1 MSKTKIIDNI
11 LDGLTY
17 LGLILITV
25 SVFMPL
31 IWIILSSMQ
40 VGNSLYSSTFLP
52 KSLTLDHYKALF
64 SQTDFPIWYMNTLKI
79 ATLNMIFGVIITTL
93 TAYTFSRYKFRGR
106 KQAMIGMLVLQMFPS
121 FLAMTAIY
129 ILITKMGLM
138 DTHAGLLIVYVAG
151 QIPYNSW
158 LVKGY
163 FDGIPKSLDEAA
175 RVDGAGHLTI
185 FLKIIMPITKPIVV
199 FVALTNFIGP
209 WFDFIFPK
217 LLLRSAEK
225 KTLAVG
231 IFEWISSRAN
241 DNFTQFAAASIL
253 IAVPIAVLFMYL
265 QKHIVA
271 GLSAGATKEFFIV

>member
-1 MSKTKIIDNI
+1 MSKTKIIDKI

-17 LGLILITV
+17 LGLILIAL
-25 SVFMPL
+25 SVLMPL
-31 IWIILSSMQ
+31 IWIVMSSMQ

-52 KSLTLDHYKALF
+52 KALTFDHYKTLF
-64 SQTDFPIWYMNTLKI
+64 TETDFPIWYMNTLKI
-79 ATLNMIFGVIITTL
+79 ATLNMILGVMITTL

-106 KQAMIGMLVLQMFPS
+106 KEAMIGMLVLQMFPS

-138 DTHAGLLIVYVAG
+138 DTHAGLLIVYIAG

-185 FLKIIMPITKPIVV
+185 FVKIILPITKPIVV

-271 GLSAGATKEFFIV
+271 GLSAGATKG

>member
-1 MSKTKIIDNI
+1 MSKTKIIDKI

-17 LGLILITV
+17 LGLILITL
-25 SVFMPL
+25 SVLLPL
-31 IWIILSSMQ
+31 TWIVLSSMQ
-40 VGNSLYSSTFLP
+40 VGNSLYSSSFLP
-52 KSLTLDHYKALF
+52 NSLTLDHYKTLF
-64 SQTDFPIWYMNTLKI
+64 TQTDFPIWYMNTLKI
-79 ATLNMIFGVIITTL
+79 ATLNMILGVIITTL
-93 TAYTFSRYKFRGR
+93 TAYTFSRYKFKGR

-138 DTHAGLLIVYVAG
+138 DTHAGLLIVYIAG

-217 LLLRSAEK
+217 LLLRSADK

-271 GLSAGATKEFFIV
+271 GLSAGATKG

>member
-1 MSKTKIIDNI
+1 MSKTKIIDKI

-17 LGLILITV
+17 LGLILITL
-25 SVFMPL
+25 SVLLPL
-31 IWIILSSMQ
+31 TWIVLSSMQ
-40 VGNSLYSSTFLP
+40 VGNSLYSSSFLP
-52 KSLTLDHYKALF
+52 NSLTLDHYKTLF
-64 SQTDFPIWYMNTLKI
+64 TKTDFPIWYMNTLKI
-79 ATLNMIFGVIITTL
+79 ATLNMILGVIITTL
-93 TAYTFSRYKFRGR
+93 TAYTFSRYKFKGR

-138 DTHAGLLIVYVAG
+138 DTHAGLLIVYIAG

-217 LLLRSAEK
+217 LLLRSADK

-271 GLSAGATKEFFIV
+271 GLSAGATKG

>member
-1 MSKTKIIDNI
+1 MSKTKIIDKI

-17 LGLILITV
+17 LGLILIAL
-25 SVFMPL
+25 SVLMPL
-31 IWIILSSMQ
+31 IWIVMSSMQ

-52 KSLTLDHYKALF
+52 KALTFDHYKTLF
-64 SQTDFPIWYMNTLKI
+64 TETDFPIWYMNTLKI
-79 ATLNMIFGVIITTL
+79 ATLNMILGVMITTL

-138 DTHAGLLIVYVAG
+138 DTHAGLLIVYIAG

-185 FLKIIMPITKPIVV
+185 FLKIILPITKPIVV

-253 IAVPIAVLFMYL
+253 IAVPIAILFMYL

-271 GLSAGATKEFFIV
+271 GLSAGATKG

>member
-1 MSKTKIIDNI
+1 MSKTKIIDKI

-17 LGLILITV
+17 LGLILIAL
-25 SVFMPL
+25 SVLMPL
-31 IWIILSSMQ
+31 IWIVMSSMQ

-52 KSLTLDHYKALF
+52 KALTFDHYKTLF
-64 SQTDFPIWYMNTLKI
+64 TETDFPIWYMNTLKI
-79 ATLNMIFGVIITTL
+79 ATLNMILGVLITTL

-138 DTHAGLLIVYVAG
+138 DTHAGLLIVYIAG

-185 FLKIIMPITKPIVV
+185 FVKIILPITKPIVV

-253 IAVPIAVLFMYL
+253 IAVPIAILFMYL

-271 GLSAGATKEFFIV
+271 GLSAGATKG

>member
-1 MSKTKIIDNI
+1 MSKTKIIDKI

-17 LGLILITV
+17 LGLILITL
-25 SVFMPL
+25 SVLLPL
-31 IWIILSSMQ
+31 SWIVLSSMQ
-40 VGNSLYSSTFLP
+40 VGNSLYSSSFFP
-52 KSLTLDHYKALF
+52 KSLTLDHYRTLF
-64 SQTDFPIWYMNTLKI
+64 RETDFPIWYMNTLKI
-79 ATLNMIFGVIITTL
+79 ATLNMILGVIITTL

-106 KQAMIGMLVLQMFPS
+106 KQAMIAMLVLQMFPS

-138 DTHAGLLIVYVAG
+138 DTHAGLLMVYIAG

-163 FDGIPKSLDEAA
+163 FDGIPKSLDESA

-185 FLKIIMPITKPIVV
+185 FLKIILPITKPIVV
-199 FVALTNFIGP
+199 FIALTNFIGP

-231 IFEWISSRAN
+231 IFEWISTRAN

-253 IAVPIAVLFMYL
+253 IAVPIALLFMYL

-271 GLSAGATKEFFIV
+271 GLAAGATKG

>member
-1 MSKTKIIDNI
+1 MSKTKIIDKI

-17 LGLILITV
+17 LGLILITL
-25 SVFMPL
+25 SVLLPL
-31 IWIILSSMQ
+31 TWIVLSSMQ
-40 VGNSLYSSTFLP
+40 VGNSLYSSSFLP
-52 KSLTLDHYKALF
+52 NSLTLDHYKTLF
-64 SQTDFPIWYMNTLKI
+64 TKTDFPIWYMNTLKI
-79 ATLNMIFGVIITTL
+79 ATLNMILGVIITTL

-138 DTHAGLLIVYVAG
+138 DTHAGLLIVYIAG

-217 LLLRSAEK
+217 LLLRSADK

-271 GLSAGATKEFFIV
+271 GLSAGATKG

>member
-1 MSKTKIIDNI
+1 MSKTKIIDKI

-17 LGLILITV
+17 LGLILITL
-25 SVFMPL
+25 SVLLPL
-31 IWIILSSMQ
+31 TWIVLSSMQ

-64 SQTDFPIWYMNTLKI
+64 SKTDFPIWYMNTLKI
-79 ATLNMIFGVIITTL
+79 ATLNMILGVIITTL

-138 DTHAGLLIVYVAG
+138 DTHAGLLMVYIAG

-185 FLKIIMPITKPIVV
+185 FIKIIMPITKPIVV

-271 GLSAGATKEFFIV
+271 GLSAGATKG

>member
-1 MSKTKIIDNI
+1 MSRTKIIDKI

-17 LGLILITV
+17 LGLILITL
-25 SVFMPL
+25 SVLLPL
-31 IWIILSSMQ
+31 IWIVMASMQ

-52 KSLTLDHYKALF
+52 ESLTLDHYKALF
-64 SQTDFPIWYMNTLKI
+64 SQTDFPTWYMNTLKI
-79 ATLNMIFGVIITTL
+79 ATLNMILGVIITTL

-138 DTHAGLLIVYVAG
+138 DTHAGLLMVYIAG

-271 GLSAGATKEFFIV
+271 GLSAGATKG